1 MTSKTP
7 RTPRLRPPDPEKM
20 RRFTRAHNPF
30 QPPKFRWWHAVLAVF
45 FLALIWAQQRAPGY
59 FADLGGYP
67 VGNWEAGTVAHVT
80 VIWLSLYA
88 MLLVR
93 TLHPVGYAAM
103 IFTVVGVSL
112 RLGEIR
118 ITHEPLTIGA
128 SLVQLGLALYAIR
141 IITRQPELSGL
152 EIKKAT
158 S

>member
-1 MTSKTP
+1 
-7 RTPRLRPPDPEKM
+7 M

-30 QPPKFRWWHAVLAVF
+30 QPPKFKWWHGLLALF
-45 FLALIWAQQRAPGY
+45 FLGLMWAQQKAPGY
-59 FADLGGYP
+59 FADLSGSP
-67 VGNWEAGTVAHVT
+67 VGNWEAGVLARVT

-103 IFTVVGVSL
+103 ILSVIGISL

-118 ITHEPLTIGA
+118 ITHEPLTLGA
-128 SLVQLGLALYAIR
+128 ALLQLGLALYAIR

-152 EIKKAT
+152 EIKKVE